1 MAKQKANEH
10 DFSISPQEIL
20 QLKEK
25 IVFELL
31 HQIHMFW
38 TLRQALWPLFEFS
51 EQVYC
56 TQKWQL
62 VILCTY
68 YLPLLAQNTI
78 KPNQVL
84 PHFFIGREQRIEW
97 DDGGGSKKTFSELS
111 VFHWYIFDMILS
123 KNAKNA
129 IFVTLCTI
137 WYFCHILNN
146 KNLKIFFQLLRQR
159 KKCMERISWSFSYE
173 PGDNSF
179 EFPVKF

>member
-1 MAKQKANEH
+1 MNYCGHVCATSVIQELDKRGEFFRSAIDMQWGNGWAKGQWTWFFYISSRDPPIKRKI
-10 DFSISPQEIL
+10 FS
-20 QLKEK
+20 K
-25 IVFELL
+25 LL

-97 DDGGGSKKTFSELS
+97 DDGGSSRKTFSALS
-111 VFHWYIFDMILS
+111 VFHLYLFDIIMS
-123 KNAKNA
+123 KNTKNA
-129 IFVTLCTI
+129 IFMTFYVLSGNSVT
-137 WYFCHILNN
+137 F
-146 KNLKIFFQLLRQR
+146 
-159 KKCMERISWSFSYE
+159 
-173 PGDNSF
+173 
-179 EFPVKF
+179 